1 MEILRLS
8 FQLISWYMRVTL
20 LSRCRPM
27 PVRVWFVWLSQFV
40 YNCCRFRMYDDWQD
54 RSFPSQGTFISTLF
68 KTDDRLLIIRKG
80 GVMAV
85 FERYGFESC

>member
-1 MEILRLS
+1 
-8 FQLISWYMRVTL
+8 
-20 LSRCRPM
+20 M
-27 PVRVWFVWLSQFV
+27 PVRVWFVWLSQFVYNWWFVWLSQFV

-54 RSFPSQGTFISTLF
+54 RSFLSQGTFISTLF